1 MPKKCTITNK
11 TGRTAHKVSHSN
23 IKTKIRQ
30 EANLQWTRFKD
41 PETGKW
47 VRIRVSTSTLKTITR
62 KGLRSVLKKN
72 KVTL

>member
-1 MPKKCTITNK
+1 MSKKCQITQK
-11 TGRTAHKVSHSN
+11 RGRSAHKVSHSN

-30 EANLQWTRFKD
+30 EANLQWSRFKD

-47 VRIRVSTSTLKTITR
+47 IRIRVSTSTLKTITR

>member
-1 MPKKCTITNK
+1 MPKKCQITQK
-11 TGRTAHKVSHSN
+11 RGRSANKVSHSN
-23 IKTKIRQ
+23 VKTKTRQ
-30 EANLQWTRFKD
+30 EANLQWSRFMD

-47 VRIRVSTSTLKTITR
+47 VRIRVSASTLKTITR